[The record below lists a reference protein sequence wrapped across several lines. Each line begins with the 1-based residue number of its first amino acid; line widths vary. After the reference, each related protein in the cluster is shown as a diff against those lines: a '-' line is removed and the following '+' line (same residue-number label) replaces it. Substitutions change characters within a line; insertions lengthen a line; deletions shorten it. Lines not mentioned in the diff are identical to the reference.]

1 MGSNQ
6 KKAYIYAA
14 LAIFF
19 WSTVATA
26 FKIALRYMNPAML
39 VMIAS
44 VTSFLIYFFLNVF
57 KGTLKSLFKLSLR
70 EYVFSA
76 ILGFLNPFLYYL
88 ILFKAYDLLPAQV
101 AQPLNMVWP
110 IVLVF
115 LSIPILHQKIGIR
128 SFIALFISFSG
139 VYLISS
145 QGKLFQPG
153 QSNPVGIV
161 LAIGSSLIWSVFFL
175 LNTRDKKNETL
186 KLNLSFFFS
195 SFFILLF
202 NVITGNLNLPQREGL
217 LIGIYVGFFEM
228 GFTFFFWMKALKLS
242 ESADK
247 ISNFVYLAPFVSLIF
262 IHYFV
267 GENIFSTTYIGL
279 VLIVVGIIF
288 QKIRS

>member
-6 KKAYIYAA
+6 KRAYIYAA

-44 VTSFLIYFFLNVF
+44 VTSFLVFFFLNVF
-57 KGTLKSLFKLSLR
+57 NGKLKSLLNLSFR
-70 EYVFSA
+70 EYFSSA

-88 ILFKAYDLLPAQV
+88 ILFKAYTLLPAQV

-115 LSIPILHQKIGIR
+115 FSIPILHQKIGFR
-128 SFIALFISFSG
+128 SFIALFISFTG

-145 QGKLFQPG
+145 QGKLFHPG
-153 QSNPVGIV
+153 QSNAVGV
-161 LAIGSSLIWSVFFL
+161 GLAIGSSLIWSVFFL
-175 LNTRDKKNETL
+175 LNTKDKKPETL
-186 KLNLSFFFS
+186 KLLLSFFFS
-195 SFFILLF
+195 SLFIILF
-202 NVITGNLNLPQREGL
+202 NIITGNLDLPQKEGVMT
-217 LIGIYVGFFEM
+217 GIYIGLFEM

-242 ESADK
+242 KSADM

-267 GENIFSTTYIGL
+267 GEIIFGTTYIGL
-279 VLIVVGIIF
+279 ILIVFGIIF

>member
-1 MGSNQ
+1 
-6 KKAYIYAA
+6 
-14 LAIFF
+14 
-19 WSTVATA
+19 
-26 FKIALRYMNPAML
+26 ML
-39 VMIAS
+39 
-44 VTSFLIYFFLNVF
+44 F
-57 KGTLKSLFKLSLR
+57 
-70 EYVFSA
+70 
-76 ILGFLNPFLYYL
+76 
-88 ILFKAYDLLPAQV
+88 
-101 AQPLNMVWP
+101 
-110 IVLVF
+110 
-115 LSIPILHQKIGIR
+115 R
-128 SFIALFISFSG
+128 S
-139 VYLISS
+139 
-145 QGKLFQPG
+145 
-153 QSNPVGIV
+153 V